1 MASIFSRPISPPPRA
16 LSPIDG
22 LHPLPLPLPPARSKR
37 LSERSTPN
45 TSSSRSSP
53 RPLLRNTPSRGIL
66 KPTPPPSP
74 GSPVS
79 FSSSSSSSSSSSRGS
94 THTLNHRRSLQ
105 FAIPYRSPPASPT
118 LASPPPPVPPIP
130 AFAFALDSGASRP
143 RHSTPPSPPP
153 PPPPPRPTRDPRRE
167 PQDGARG
174 GLTCTQFM
182 SMQGSRPGSGRIRNP
197 AQAPSTA

>member
-16 LSPIDG
+16 LSPDVANLPG
-22 LHPLPLPLPPARSKR
+22 LNPLPLPPARSKR
-37 LSERSTPN
+37 LSERSTPIN
-45 TSSSRSSP
+45 STSKSSP
-53 RPLLRNTPSRGIL
+53 RPFLPNSPSRGIL

-79 FSSSSSSSSSSSRGS
+79 FISSSSSTSSRGS
-94 THTLNHRRSLQ
+94 THTLSHRRSLQ

-130 AFAFALDSGASRP
+130 AFALDSGKSRP
-143 RHSTPPSPPP
+143 HQSMPPPPP
-153 PPPPPRPTRDPRRE
+153 PPPPPRPTRDPRRD

-174 GLTCTQFM
+174 GMTCTQFM
-182 SMQGSRPGSGRIRNP
+182 SIQGSRPASGRLRYP

>member
-16 LSPIDG
+16 LSPDVANLPG
-22 LHPLPLPLPPARSKR
+22 LNPLPLPPARSKR

-45 TSSSRSSP
+45 SSTSRSSP
-53 RPLLRNTPSRGIL
+53 RPFLPNTPSRGIL

-79 FSSSSSSSSSSSRGS
+79 FISSSSTSSRGS
-94 THTLNHRRSLQ
+94 THTLSHRRSLQ

-130 AFAFALDSGASRP
+130 AFALDSGKSRP
-143 RHSTPPSPPP
+143 HQSTP
-153 PPPPPRPTRDPRRE
+153 PPPPPRPTRDPRRD
-167 PQDGARG
+167 PQDGLARG
-174 GLTCTQFM
+174 GMTCTQFM
-182 SMQGSRPGSGRIRNP
+182 SMQGSRPGSGRLRNP